1 MSNESLYK
9 PKTLLALNVLNSIG
23 LANNM
28 FQEKIQSF
36 VKNLGLTPSQFS
48 IIVILGNNGPLKISE
63 IYKHML
69 IKSGNRTM
77 IIDSLE
83 KINFINRIFS
93 KNDRREI
100 IIELTS
106 EGKKFF
112 AEHNENY
119 GHFVEKMVSALSQ
132 IEQKDIVT
140 LSKKITGES

>member
-1 MSNESLYK
+1 MQNDNLYK
-9 PKTLLALNVLNSIG
+9 PKMLLALNVMNSIG
-23 LANNM
+23 LANNLL
-28 FQEKIQSF
+28 QEKMQSF
-36 VKNLGLTPSQFS
+36 VKSLGLTPSQFS
-48 IIVILGNNGPLKISE
+48 IIIILGNYGPLKISE

-69 IKSGNRTM
+69 LKSGNRTM

-83 KINFINRIFS
+83 KINLINRIFS

-112 AEHNENY
+112 AENNENY
-119 GHFVEKMVSALSQ
+119 GHFVEKIVSPLSQ

-140 LSKKITGES
+140 LSKKIIGEN

>member
-1 MSNESLYK
+1 MSNDNIYK
-9 PKTLLALNVLNSIG
+9 PKMLLALNVMNSIG
-23 LANNM
+23 LANNLL
-28 FQEKIQSF
+28 QEKMQSF
-36 VKNLGLTPSQFS
+36 VKSLGLTPSQFS
-48 IIVILGNNGPLKISE
+48 IIIILGNYGPLKISE

-83 KINFINRIFS
+83 KINLITRIFS

-119 GHFVEKMVSALSQ
+119 GHFVEKIVSSLSQ

-140 LSKKITGES
+140 LSKKMIGES